1 MAATSSAATA
11 KRAALMKAEESY
23 PPDVVRE
30 YMDGNLC
37 RCTGYEKIWDALQ
50 KVLDRK
56 QAGKGSA
63 KSS

>member
-1 MAATSSAATA
+1 
-11 KRAALMKAEESY
+11 MKAEESY